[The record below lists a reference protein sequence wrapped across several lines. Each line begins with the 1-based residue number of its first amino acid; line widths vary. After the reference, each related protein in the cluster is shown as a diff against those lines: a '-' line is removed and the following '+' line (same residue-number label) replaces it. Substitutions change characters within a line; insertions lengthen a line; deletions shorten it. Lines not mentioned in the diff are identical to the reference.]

1 MNMNILKNEIMKV
14 TAEISKI
21 DVLKFLAL
29 GDTSE
34 ENYNKIL
41 DEIEKRDGTI
51 ELDMSI
57 MKEVNPETA
66 LAFASLVVIQI
77 AYDLDI
83 KLD

>member
-1 MNMNILKNEIMKV
+1 MKV
-14 TAEISKI
+14 TAEISKM
-21 DVLKFLAL
+21 DVFKFLAL

-34 ENYNKIL
+34 ENCNKIL

-57 MKEVNPETA
+57 MKEVNSETA

-77 AYDLDI
+77 AHDLDI